1 MQIILFQ
8 KHSFGS
14 IKEDKLA
21 KNKALGERWK
31 SLNKD
36 DISVSRRDK
45 DCERLKTELR
55 DELNVKEKNYL
66 SILELI
72 RLSLLVPTL
81 AL

>member
-1 MQIILFQ
+1 M
-8 KHSFGS
+8 
-14 IKEDKLA
+14 
-21 KNKALGERWK
+21 
-31 SLNKD
+31 NKD